1 MVMKFNK
8 RFYKNQESRKG
19 KRPNEQS
26 SKENDKGSSKC
37 KKVECFNCRSLRHFA
52 TNCPSPKDIKK
63 SMQATWS
70 DTNSEENAS
79 TTFEITKYDQNNILT
94 FIASVEY
101 VHDSDCDSDSDD
113 KFTNDQNDEFL
124 SNLIVEHEKL
134 IKKYLKDHGILETHK
149 IKIGMLNV

>member
-94 FIASVEY
+94 FIASMES
-101 VHDSDCDSDSDD
+101 VH
-113 KFTNDQNDEFL
+113 E
-124 SNLIVEHEKL
+124 
-134 IKKYLKDHGILETHK
+134 
-149 IKIGMLNV
+149 

>member
-79 TTFEITKYDQNNILT
+79 TTFEITKYDQN
-94 FIASVEY
+94 
-101 VHDSDCDSDSDD
+101 
-113 KFTNDQNDEFL
+113 DEFL

-134 IKKYLKDHGILETHK
+134 IKNYLKDHDILEMNK